1 MSSAEYIEA
10 LTKITNEYMQL
21 PRNLTENEIN
31 LIYSKLTE
39 NDKYIL
45 LYNLERRDKFCI
57 RLYQYKY
64 PSIRE
69 LNENEVLYIANVDD
83 FIIYEEGGNYH
94 FSLREFEYNEQFYNP
109 SCETFENIYSKVF
122 RAAYLPNN
130 NESSNVVEVSQFE
143 RFIYK
148 LISILEIYIDPEFY
162 IYPLNEYLREHEESF
177 NIRNN
182 RGEETE
188 TNNSDVNVSDYEEE
202 NTEMSIIEEIDENE
216 EEINNANL
224 SDENEEL
231 LSEYDEGNLT
241 DFEEEEI

>member
-1 MSSAEYIEA
+1 MSSAEYIEE

-21 PRNLTENEIN
+21 PRNLTEDEIN

-45 LYNLERRDKFCI
+45 LYNLDHRDKFCI

-69 LNENEVLYIANVDD
+69 LNENEVLYIANIDD
-83 FIIYEEGGNYH
+83 FIIYEENDNYR
-94 FSLREFEYNEQFYNP
+94 FALREFDYDEQFYNP
-109 SCETFENIYSKVF
+109 SLETFENIYSKVF
-122 RAAYLPNN
+122 RAAYLPHNN
-130 NESSNVVEVSQFE
+130 GLSNVVEVPQFE

-162 IYPLNEYLREHEESF
+162 IYPLNEYLREHEESY
-177 NIRNN
+177 NNTNN
-182 RGEETE
+182 REEAE

-202 NTEMSIIEEIDENE
+202 NSEMSIIEEVDENQ

-224 SDENEEL
+224 SDCYEEL
-231 LSEYDEGNLT
+231 LSDCDEGNIT
-241 DFEEEEI
+241 DFEEEEN